1 MNDIKAHYTSY
12 YAPLV
17 RKFCSEL
24 SQWPASDFENMPKIF
39 LPLFGDRFESSPLRI
54 AFIGIDTGGW
64 FDLPEF
70 LQKASVEPELVIEA
84 DLNWF
89 SHDVPFLDWKD
100 RNRTRHQFWGFI
112 LFFLAKVYGIDNWTI
127 LKRDKFNSIVR
138 SLAWANSNSME
149 FYNSSCEENGVPIDV
164 WKRVKDASEAF
175 DRLSHIITVLNP
187 NVCIILNK
195 ELDVSRYFQGLQWN
209 ELETRA
215 RVTHYRIEPQGIH
228 VFHVPHPHG
237 MLFSSAGEHFASTLN
252 RMLVDNKLAV
262 EFPEFIELNEG
273 AVRVKEFLI
282 MNAPRPVNTD
292 KFDCIRWLSGE
303 LHKCNSVMSVPCL
316 ADIMNQLGYLTNDG
330 ASYSG
335 GRGSYRLVKYAYE
348 RIRISHGQDDAN
360 IIAATFVRPDGEYAY
375 DID

>member
-1 MNDIKAHYTSY
+1 MPDFGSPFSGLANVRKLTHEE
-12 YAPLV
+12 LV
-17 RKFCSEL
+17 R
-24 SQWPASDFENMPKIF
+24 AI
-39 LPLFGDRFESSPLRI
+39 RFMVAAEYEAVQLYMQLAES
-54 AFIGIDTGGW
+54 T
-64 FDLPEF
+64 
-70 LQKASVEPELVIEA
+70 
-84 DLNWF
+84 
-89 SHDVPFLDWKD
+89 
-100 RNRTRHQFWGFI
+100 
-112 LFFLAKVYGIDNWTI
+112 
-127 LKRDKFNSIVR
+127 
-138 SLAWANSNSME
+138 
-149 FYNSSCEENGVPIDV
+149 
-164 WKRVKDASEAF
+164 
-175 DRLSHIITVLNP
+175 
-187 NVCIILNK
+187 
-195 ELDVSRYFQGLQWN
+195 
-209 ELETRA
+209 
-215 RVTHYRIEPQGIH
+215 
-228 VFHVPHPHG
+228 
-237 MLFSSAGEHFASTLN
+237 
-252 RMLVDNKLAV
+252 DNKLAV